1 MKKLLVHEWV
11 KNDNLDTWMISCK
24 PLRLQ
29 TLPFVY
35 LGTVKLGI
43 KNATILDGMPQV
55 NRNFKR
61 YLVVYLVE

>member
-1 MKKLLVHEWV
+1 VRDRSRQV
-11 KNDNLDTWMISCK
+11 GRDDRYICNGI
-24 PLRLQ
+24 
-29 TLPFVY
+29 V
-35 LGTVKLGI
+35 VVI